1 MEKERRRKKSLKY
14 RLKAAIGMTSGK
26 KEKVA
31 LEKRRLE
38 ELKGAIR
45 SGQFPPVTQ
54 QHHV

>member
-1 MEKERRRKKSLKY
+1 
-14 RLKAAIGMTSGK
+14 MTSGK